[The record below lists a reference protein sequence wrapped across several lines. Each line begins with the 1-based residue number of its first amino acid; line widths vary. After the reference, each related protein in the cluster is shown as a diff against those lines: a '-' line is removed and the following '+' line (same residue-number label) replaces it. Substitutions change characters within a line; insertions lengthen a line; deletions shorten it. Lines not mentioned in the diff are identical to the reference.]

1 MTHLWHYIVR
11 VGLAARGYNDLDF
24 FPFKNAIRSYQA
36 AYIGGDFRAGLNVA
50 LLAFPQGMAYASI
63 AGLPIQYGIYG
74 SAVAAITAPFF
85 AKSSFITMGPT
96 NATAVMLLSA
106 FASLSIAGDEMIS
119 AVPILIFLVGIFI
132 VIGAYFKVANLIQ
145 YISRSV
151 ITGYISAAALLIIAN
166 QIPKALGLKLENK
179 GATFYESIIES
190 IRCYDSLSLLTLTVS
205 LTTLALHYILN
216 RYFKALPNVAI
227 SLVSIS
233 IVAAFCVSGQDG
245 VQFLNGIDA
254 SQWGLQMPNF
264 SLENLQNL
272 TGPALAIAL
281 LCILEGVSIGKSL
294 AAKTGARINSNQAMY
309 SIGMAN
315 IACAFTSGMPASG
328 SLTRSTLSTNSGGK
342 TVMASLLSGL
352 IVLLGAFAVGP
363 LTQYI
368 PQATL
373 AVLVIVIG
381 LSLINRHAISI
392 VTKATRSDAIVF
404 SVTFISGLFF
414 PLDSAI
420 YIGVAT
426 SIILFLKK
434 IATPEMV
441 EYAFNQEGHLAQ
453 MEHTK
458 ERDMPEISIV
468 HVEGALF
475 FGAADLFQNQLRRI
489 CEDPNLKIVVLKM
502 RNASNLDATGVIALE
517 ELVRHMNQ
525 KGRYLILSEVKKDIN
540 QVLLRSGLHAYI
552 EDRNIF
558 YDDPQNPT
566 LSTAKALRRAKEHL
580 GNTNATIS
588 IFVDAERDNQ
598 KKVEQAP

>member
-1 MTHLWHYIVR
+1 
-11 VGLAARGYNDLDF
+11 
-24 FPFKNAIRSYQA
+24 
-36 AYIGGDFRAGLNVA
+36 
-50 LLAFPQGMAYASI
+50 
-63 AGLPIQYGIYG
+63 
-74 SAVAAITAPFF
+74 
-85 AKSSFITMGPT
+85 
-96 NATAVMLLSA
+96 MLLSA
-106 FASLSIAGDEMIS
+106 FASLSIAGNEMIL

-205 LTTLALHYILN
+205 LTTLALYYILN

-404 SVTFISGLFF
+404 SVTFTSGLFF

-453 MEHTK
+453 MEH
-458 ERDMPEISIV
+458 
-468 HVEGALF
+468 A
-475 FGAADLFQNQLRRI
+475 
-489 CEDPNLKIVVLKM
+489 
-502 RNASNLDATGVIALE
+502 RNAICQKFLSSMLKVRSF
-517 ELVRHMNQ
+517 LVRQIYFRINCAAFV
-525 KGRYLILSEVKKDIN
+525 KIRILK
-540 QVLLRSGLHAYI
+540 LWC
-552 EDRNIF
+552 
-558 YDDPQNPT
+558 
-566 LSTAKALRRAKEHL
+566 
-580 GNTNATIS
+580 
-588 IFVDAERDNQ
+588 
-598 KKVEQAP
+598 

>member
-1 MTHLWHYIVR
+1 MTHLWNYIVR

-24 FPFKNAIRSYQA
+24 FPFKNAIRGYQA

-74 SAVAAITAPFF
+74 SAVAAIAAPFF

-106 FASLSIAGDEMIS
+106 FSSLSIAGDEMIL

-190 IRCYDSLSLLTLTVS
+190 IRCYETLSLLTLTVS
-205 LTTLALHYILN
+205 LTTLALYYILN

-233 IVAAFCVSGQDG
+233 ILAAFCMNGQDG

-453 MEHTK
+453 MEHAK

-566 LSTAKALRRAKEHL
+566 LSTAKALKRAKEHL

-588 IFVDAERDNQ
+588 IFVDAERDN
-598 KKVEQAP
+598 

>member
-1 MTHLWHYIVR
+1 MTHLWHYIVQ

-24 FPFKNAIRSYQA
+24 FPFKNSIRGYKA

-74 SAVAAITAPFF
+74 SAVAAIAAPFF

-190 IRCYDSLSLLTLTVS
+190 IRCYDSLSLLTLAVS
-205 LTTLALHYILN
+205 LATLALYYGLN
-216 RYFKALPNVAI
+216 RYFKVLPNVAI

-233 IVAAFCVSGQDG
+233 IVAAFCMNSHNDVK
-245 VQFLNGIDA
+245 FLNGIDA
-254 SQWGLQMPNF
+254 SQWSLQIPNF
-264 SLENLQNL
+264 NLENLQNL

-404 SVTFISGLFF
+404 FVTFTSGLFF

-453 MEHTK
+453 MEHAK
-458 ERDMPEISIV
+458 ERDIPEISIV

-566 LSTAKALRRAKEHL
+566 LSTAKALKRAKEHL

-588 IFVDAERDNQ
+588 IFVDADRDNQ

>member
-24 FPFKNAIRSYQA
+24 FPFNKTLRSYKA
-36 AYIGGDFRAGLNVA
+36 EFFGGDFRAGLNVA

-74 SAVAAITAPFF
+74 SAVAAIAAPFF
-85 AKSSFITMGPT
+85 AQSSFITMGPT

-106 FASLSIAGDEMIS
+106 FASLSIAGDEMIL

-205 LTTLALHYILN
+205 MATLALYYGLN

-233 IVAAFCVSGQDG
+233 IVAAFCLSGQDG

-328 SLTRSTLSTNSGGK
+328 SLTRSTLSTNSGAK
-342 TVMASLLSGL
+342 TVMASLFSGL

-404 SVTFISGLFF
+404 SVTFTSGLFF

-453 MEHTK
+453 MEHAK

-517 ELVRHMNQ
+517 ELVRHMNH

-580 GNTNATIS
+580 GNNNATIS